1 MARIAISYRRSDS
14 QDITGRIFDRLSQQ
28 YGKDTVFRDID
39 SIQPGI
45 DFRTQIADALTAV
58 DVLLVIVGPRWLGQ
72 GDGGRVR
79 MNNEADPVRIEV
91 ETALKR
97 SIPIIPVL
105 VGGMKMPEVGDLP
118 ESLKD
123 FAFRHAVTVDGGR
136 DFDHH
141 IRGLTRALDRFFADG
156 GGVPDRENV
165 AASQAGVARPPP
177 PWRAYG
183 LAGVAVVVVLAIA
196 GVFLVNKSNQPAVTV
211 RPPATPPVTAAVT
224 TPYMNSA
231 PATAPLPAPAT
242 SEAERAWSVTK
253 DSTSVA
259 VLNDFIRQFGDT
271 PYGSMAR
278 ARVQELAKSAAV
290 AAPRPQT
297 PPAPQPVPQT
307 PTASVPTPTSA
318 SPSFACSGSLK
329 PDEQAVCHNGEL
341 SYLDRQL
348 DVTFR
353 ALFARLNR
361 DQQTLLKDQESA
373 WLKQRAACLANE
385 SCIRDAYQSR
395 LAQLRNW
402 Q

>member
-28 YGKDTVFRDID
+28 YGKETVFRDID

-58 DVLLVIVGPRWLGQ
+58 DVLLVVVGPRWLGQ
-72 GDGGRVR
+72 GEAGRAR
-79 MNNEADPVRIEV
+79 INNEADPVRIEV

-141 IRGLTRALDRFFADG
+141 LRGLIGALDRFFAGKADALK
-156 GGVPDRENV
+156 P
-165 AASQAGVARPPP
+165 AATSATPTALVSATPRGSSS
-177 PWRAYG
+177 WRIYG
-183 LAGVAVVVVLAIA
+183 LAGSAVVIALVVTVVILT
-196 GVFLVNKSNQPAVTV
+196 NKTDQKAVPVQPSVTPAVQNIAV
-211 RPPATPPVTAAVT
+211 ASSPAAPSV
-224 TPYMNSA
+224 SA
-231 PATAPLPAPAT
+231 
-242 SEAERAWSVTK
+242 AERAWSVTK
-253 DSTSVA
+253 DSASVA

-278 ARVQELAKSAAV
+278 ARVQELIKSQTPAQPVVSTPVQPAPTPQV
-290 AAPRPQT
+290 AAI
-297 PPAPQPVPQT
+297 A
-307 PTASVPTPTSA
+307 PTAA
-318 SPSFACSGSLK
+318 SPSFACSGTLK
-329 PDEQAVCHNGEL
+329 PDEQAVCRNGEL

-348 DVTFR
+348 DAVFY
-353 ALFARLNR
+353 ALLGKLNR
-361 DQQTLLKDQESA
+361 DPQAQARLKEQENA
-373 WLKQRAACLANE
+373 WLKQRAACFGSEA
-385 SCIRDAYQSR
+385 CIRDAYQYR
-395 LAQLRNW
+395 LTRLRNW